1 MEYAYKIFGYFFYLW
16 LFIVIYLNFDSKKT
30 TIAFVKKARIHWKK
44 DERKAHSA
52 ILLISYIIFSI
63 YILPN
68 SSSQTGSYNEN
79 YHFSIVFAQQVGY
92 VFMGIIFG
100 ILFPFLISLLFRKE
114 RRGRVFNNNAA
125 IISYVVWLTTMNY

>member
-1 MEYAYKIFGYFFYLW
+1 MEYTYKIFGYFFYLW

-30 TIAFVKKARIHWKK
+30 AIAFVKKARIHWKK

-68 SSSQTGSYNEN
+68 SSSQTESYL
-79 YHFSIVFAQQVGY
+79 VFAQQVGY

-125 IISYVVWLTTMNY
+125 IISYVVWLTAMNY